1 MADRRSKN
9 HCNQK
14 QNVRIWGLP
23 QDRQRLL
30 LPCRDASLSMSGTNA
45 DQIWG
50 EKEHRTSARAE
61 PKAREQQWY
70 RGLAFREL
78 GSRNRQRGKRDPSH
92 SDCTLW
98 GGSPSR
104 GSASPRNG
112 TWRLQSRSRE
122 GKGGH
127 PLQSAMWERA
137 QIAAPGPGVV
147 AVFCCTD
154 ADQD

>member
-1 MADRRSKN
+1 M
-9 HCNQK
+9 
-14 QNVRIWGLP
+14 P

-78 GSRNRQRGKRDPSH
+78 G
-92 SDCTLW
+92 
-98 GGSPSR
+98 
-104 GSASPRNG
+104 
-112 TWRLQSRSRE
+112 
-122 GKGGH
+122 KGGGGQDQGLLWSGGVRAGGNQKELTAKRAH
-127 PLQSAMWERA
+127 TAEVRNASICTGSHRLLLWQKAPLGNWEGL
-137 QIAAPGPGVV
+137 QTPWE
-147 AVFCCTD
+147 
-154 ADQD
+154 